1 MIKFIFGILAG
12 LYLAQNFN
20 ITFDDVVLLIE
31 NFRSIVKSSNTEM
44 TLIIFGNFI

>member
-1 MIKFIFGILAG
+1 MFGIVAG

-31 NFRSIVKSSNTEM
+31 NFRIA
-44 TLIIFGNFI
+44 

>member
-1 MIKFIFGILAG
+1 MIKFIFGIVAG

-31 NFRSIVKSSNTEM
+31 NFRIA
-44 TLIIFGNFI
+44 

>member
-1 MIKFIFGILAG
+1 MIKFMFGIVAG

-31 NFRSIVKSSNTEM
+31 NFRIA
-44 TLIIFGNFI
+44 

>member
-1 MIKFIFGILAG
+1 MINFMFGIVAG

-31 NFRSIVKSSNTEM
+31 NFRIA
-44 TLIIFGNFI
+44 